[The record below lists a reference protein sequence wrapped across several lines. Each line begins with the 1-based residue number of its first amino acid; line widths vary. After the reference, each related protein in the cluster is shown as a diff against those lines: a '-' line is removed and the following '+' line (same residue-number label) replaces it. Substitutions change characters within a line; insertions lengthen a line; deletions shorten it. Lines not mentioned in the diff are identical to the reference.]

1 MALKLLRKVLG
12 GDNVEVSESAGVRS
26 LHLGGDAI
34 QSAMRLSAP
43 DKLELHYTQAMLACL
58 LFRPEPRDML
68 MIGLGGGSIAKY
80 VRSTLPAVRMT
91 VVEISAKVV
100 AAARSFFDLPADD
113 ETLRVVVQDG
123 AKYVAAIV
131 GARAGKAARVDILL
145 LDGFDDGAQAKP
157 LCTAA
162 FYQHAHDALR
172 EDGMLVVN
180 FMAED
185 PKLDLY
191 RSRIADTFNGRVVC
205 MHAMDHV
212 NVIVFAFRG
221 DDTRIAW
228 ETLRKRARQ
237 LKGAHPNLPLEKF
250 ITLLRADNAHTANF
264 LAIRGHWTA

>member
-1 MALKLLRKVLG
+1 MKRLRKWLT

-43 DKLELHYTQAMLACL
+43 DKLELHYTQAMMACL
-58 LFRPEPRDML
+58 LFRPDPRDIL

-80 VRSTLPAVRMT
+80 VRSTLPSVRMT
-91 VVEISAKVV
+91 VVEISARVV

-113 ETLRVVVQDG
+113 DTLRVVVQDG
-123 AKYVAAIV
+123 AKFVA
-131 GARAGKAARVDILL
+131 GHAANSFDLLL

-162 FYQHAHDALR
+162 FYEGAYEALR
-172 EDGMLVVN
+172 DDGLLVVN

-185 PKLDLY
+185 PKLALY
-191 RSRIADTFNGRVVC
+191 RGRIAAVFGGRVVC
-205 MHAMDHV
+205 MHAADHV

-221 DDTRIAW
+221 ADTRVAW
-228 ETLRKRARQ
+228 ETLRKRARL
-237 LKGAHPNLPLEKF
+237 LKAAHPNLAWEKF
-250 ITLLRADNAHTANF
+250 ITLLRAENAHTANF
-264 LAIRGHWTA
+264 LSIKGDWVD

>member
-1 MALKLLRKVLG
+1 
-12 GDNVEVSESAGVRS
+12 
-26 LHLGGDAI
+26 
-34 QSAMRLSAP
+34 
-43 DKLELHYTQAMLACL
+43 
-58 LFRPEPRDML
+58 
-68 MIGLGGGSIAKY
+68 
-80 VRSTLPAVRMT
+80 MT
-91 VVEISAKVV
+91 VVEISARVV

-113 ETLRVVVQDG
+113 ERLRVVVDDG
-123 AKYVAAIV
+123 ARHVAANK
-131 GARAGKAARVDILL
+131 GKASRVDVLL

-162 FYQHAHDALR
+162 FYQNAHDALR

-185 PKLDLY
+185 PKLELY
-191 RSRIADTFNGRVVC
+191 RSRIAEAFNGRVVC

-228 ETLRKRARQ
+228 ETLRKRAKQ
-237 LKGAHPNLPLEKF
+237 LKAAHPHLPLEKF

-264 LAIRGHWTA
+264 LAIRGDWAA